1 MLVGLTL
8 GAACAGAASV
18 AVGPATLTGVL
29 LGASGPLT
37 GPTSATTQQLGSA
50 AGHELNNRPVAT
62 EPPADTTSS
71 SAPTTTS
78 TTTATST
85 TTTTTSA
92 PPSTTSAAPTTTTT
106 VAKPLAVDNGPAAR
120 VLELVNQARASSGC
134 QPLTEDKRLDA
145 AAQGHSDDMSAHN
158 YFSHTSQDGRSFVD
172 REQQAGYPNPGG
184 ENIAEGYTSADAV
197 MDGWMHSDGHRRNIL
212 DCSFTTIGIG
222 VTTKGWY
229 WVQDFGR

>member
-29 LGASGPLT
+29 LGEARPLT
-37 GPTSATTQQLGSA
+37 TSTSATQQLGSA
-50 AGHELNNRPVAT
+50 ADHELNNRPVAT
-62 EPPADTTSS
+62 DAPADTTSS

-85 TTTTTSA
+85 TTTTSA
-92 PPSTTSAAPTTTTT
+92 TPSTASAAPTTTTT
-106 VAKPLAVDNGPAAR
+106 ANKALAVDNGPAAR
-120 VLELVNQARASSGC
+120 VLDLVNQARASNGC

-172 REQQAGYPNPGG
+172 REQAAGYPNPGG

>member
-8 GAACAGAASV
+8 GAACAGVASV

-29 LGASGPLT
+29 LGETSPL
-37 GPTSATTQQLGSA
+37 PTAPAATQQLGAA
-50 AGHELNNRPVAT
+50 AGHEQNNRLVTGTGEPAAT
-62 EPPADTTSS
+62 TTSS
-71 SAPTTTS
+71 PTTTS

-85 TTTTTSA
+85 TTTTSE
-92 PPSTTSAAPTTTTT
+92 PPASTSTTSAKPTTT
-106 VAKPLAVDNGPAAR
+106 AGKPPATGSVAR
-120 VLELVNQARASSGC
+120 VLELVNSERAKAGC
-134 QPLTEDKRLDA
+134 QALTEDKRLDN
-145 AAQGHSDDMSAHN
+145 AAQGHSDDMSRN
-158 YFSHTSQDGRSFVD
+158 SYFSHTSQDGRTFVD
-172 REQQAGYPNPGG
+172 REHNAGYPSPGG

-222 VTTKGWY
+222 VTTTGWY

>member
-8 GAACAGAASV
+8 GAACAGGASV

-29 LGASGPLT
+29 LGEASPLT
-37 GPTSATTQQLGSA
+37 TAPAVSQQLGSA
-50 AGHELNNRPVAT
+50 AGHEQNNRLVTSTADA
-62 EPPADTTSS
+62 PADTTSAS
-71 SAPTTTS
+71 PTTTS
-78 TTTATST
+78 TTIATS

-92 PPSTTSAAPTTTTT
+92 PPTSTTTPAPTTT
-106 VAKPLAVDNGPAAR
+106 ASKPPADTSAAAR
-120 VLELVNQARASSGC
+120 VLDLVNQARTGAGC
-134 QPLTEDKRLDA
+134 QPLTEDKRLDQ
-145 AAQGHSDDMSAHN
+145 AAQGHSDDMSAHS
-158 YFSHTSQDGRSFVD
+158 YFSHTSQDGRTFVD
-172 REQQAGYPNPGG
+172 REQQAGYPSPGG

>member
-8 GAACAGAASV
+8 GAVCAGGASV

-29 LGASGPLT
+29 LGEASPLNPSSSVT
-37 GPTSATTQQLGSA
+37 RQLGSA
-50 AGHELNNRPVAT
+50 AGHEQNNRLAT
-62 EPPADTTSS
+62 STADAPADTTSAS
-71 SAPTTTS
+71 PTTTAS

-85 TTTTTSA
+85 TTTTSE
-92 PPSTTSAAPTTTTT
+92 PPTSTTTAVPTTTA
-106 VAKPLAVDNGPAAR
+106 AKPPAVDTSATAR
-120 VLELVNQARASSGC
+120 VLALVNKERATAGC
-134 QPLTEDKRLDA
+134 QPLAEDKRLDQ
-145 AAQGHSDDMSAHN
+145 AAQGHSDDMAKNN
-158 YFSHTSQDGRSFVD
+158 YFSHTSQDGRTFVD
-172 REQQAGYPNPGG
+172 REQNAGYPSPGG

-212 DCSFTTIGIG
+212 DCSFATIGIG

>member
-8 GAACAGAASV
+8 GAVCAGGASV

-29 LGASGPLT
+29 LGQASPLN
-37 GPTSATTQQLGSA
+37 PASPPATQQLGNA
-50 AGHELNNRPVAT
+50 AGHEQNNRLDTSTAGA
-62 EPPADTTSS
+62 PADTTSA
-71 SAPTTTS
+71 AP

-85 TTTTTSA
+85 TTAASTTTTTPA
-92 PPSTTSAAPTTTTT
+92 PPTSTTTAAPTTTA
-106 VAKPLAVDNGPAAR
+106 AKPPVDTSAAAR
-120 VLELVNQARASSGC
+120 VLTLVNQARASAGC
-134 QPLTEDKRLDA
+134 QPLTEDKRLDQ

-158 YFSHTSQDGRSFVD
+158 YFSHTSQDGRTFVD
-172 REQQAGYPNPGG
+172 REEKTGYPSPGG

-212 DCSFTTIGIG
+212 DCSFATIGIG

>member
-29 LGASGPLT
+29 LGEASPLT
-37 GPTSATTQQLGSA
+37 ASTSTTQQLGSA

-62 EPPADTTSS
+62 DAPADTTSS

-85 TTTTTSA
+85 TTTTSA
-92 PPSTTSAAPTTTTT
+92 APSSTSAAPTTTTT
-106 VAKPLAVDNGPAAR
+106 SKPAPVDNGPAAR
-120 VLELVNQARASSGC
+120 VLDLVNQARASNGC

-145 AAQGHSDDMSAHN
+145 AAQGHSDDMAAHS

-172 REQQAGYPNPGG
+172 REQAAGYPNPGG

>member
-1 MLVGLTL
+1 VLVGLTI

-29 LGASGPLT
+29 LGEARPLAAS
-37 GPTSATTQQLGSA
+37 PTTTQQLGAA
-50 AGHELNNRPVAT
+50 AGREQNNRLVAT
-62 EPPADTTSS
+62 STDAPAGTTSS

-92 PPSTTSAAPTTTTT
+92 PPDSTSSAPATTTT
-106 VAKPLAVDNGPAAR
+106 ASQPPVDAGPAAR
-120 VLELVNQARASSGC
+120 VLDLVNQARAGAGC
-134 QPLTEDKRLDA
+134 RPLTEDKRLDQ

-158 YFSHTSQDGRSFVD
+158 YFSHTSQDGRTFVD
-172 REQQAGYPNPGG
+172 REQQAGYPSPGG

-212 DCSFTTIGIG
+212 DCSFATIGIG

>member
-29 LGASGPLT
+29 LGEASPLT
-37 GPTSATTQQLGSA
+37 AAPAATQQLGSA
-50 AGHELNNRPVAT
+50 AGHEQNNRLDTSTADAPT
-62 EPPADTTSS
+62 DTTSS
-71 SAPTTTS
+71 AAPTTTS

-85 TTTTTSA
+85 TTTTPPPPTSTTT
-92 PPSTTSAAPTTTTT
+92 PVPTTTSAKAADTG
-106 VAKPLAVDNGPAAR
+106 AAAR
-120 VLELVNQARASSGC
+120 VLDLVNQARAQNGC
-134 QPLTEDKRLDA
+134 QSLTEDKRLDK
-145 AAQGHSDDMSAHN
+145 AAQGHSDDMSAHS
-158 YFSHTSQDGRSFVD
+158 YFSHTSQDGRTFVD
-172 REQQAGYPNPGG
+172 REQQAGYPSPGG

-222 VTTKGWY
+222 VTTTGWY